1 MRTSNN
7 WLLAKARESVGS
19 LNLPRRADADRQ
31 REGLPMYM
39 KITILVVVLVIF
51 AVVLDVYA
59 ERQDL
64 KGLNQYI

>member
-1 MRTSNN
+1 M
-7 WLLAKARESVGS
+7 GS

-51 AVVLDVYA
+51 VVVLVIFVVVLDDI

-64 KGLNQYI
+64 KGLNRYI

>member
-1 MRTSNN
+1 M
-7 WLLAKARESVGS
+7 GS

-51 AVVLDVYA
+51 VVVLVIFVVVLDVYA

-64 KGLNQYI
+64 KGLNRYI